1 MAASVDEARPVA
13 QDSGVIHPGDIGSD
27 GPRIWGRAQA
37 VADAEDHGIL
47 AQFKRLGWFTH
58 SAIGLAFLV
67 AFVWI
72 KA

>member
-1 MAASVDEARPVA
+1 M
-13 QDSGVIHPGDIGSD
+13 
-27 GPRIWGRAQA
+27 
-37 VADAEDHGIL
+37 ADAEDHGIL